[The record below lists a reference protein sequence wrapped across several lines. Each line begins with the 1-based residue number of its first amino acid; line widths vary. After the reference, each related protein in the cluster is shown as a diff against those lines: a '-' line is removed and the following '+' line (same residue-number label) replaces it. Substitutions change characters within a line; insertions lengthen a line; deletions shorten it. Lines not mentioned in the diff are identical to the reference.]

1 MFALTTSQPGTL
13 IPRTDTDSI
22 LVLLLLTVC
31 ITLVAL
37 ARAREKQLFVLL
49 LQGVFGFG
57 SLEDLSSDF
66 YKPRSFSFIL
76 TVVLFM
82 LTSAGAV
89 YWVFFLREPLAN
101 WQELLIPVFLPSGY
115 FIYQLLMSNIV
126 ASVSGERQS
135 IDQASYYSLLVAQF
149 FGLVLLLE
157 LIISYFQPK
166 VIVGSTWVFGITYLL
181 YLLLRLLR
189 GFFITA
195 RSGVSWYYIIL
206 YFWTLEILPLLI
218 VSKLLLVR

>member
-1 MFALTTSQPGTL
+1 MFALTTSQPGVL
-13 IPRTDTDSI
+13 IPRASTDSI

-37 ARAREKQLFVLL
+37 ARAREKQLFLLL

-57 SLEDLSSDF
+57 SLEDLSGDY

-82 LTSAGAV
+82 LSSAGAV
-89 YWVFFLREPLAN
+89 YWVFFVREPLAH

-115 FIYQLLMSNIV
+115 FLYQLLMSNLI
-126 ASVSGERQS
+126 ASVSGERQA
-135 IDQASYYSLLVAQF
+135 IEQANYYSLLIAQF

-157 LIISYFQPK
+157 LIVSYFQPK
-166 VIVGSTWVFGITYLL
+166 VVLGSIWVFGVTYAL

-189 GFFITA
+189 GFFIAA
-195 RSGVSWYYIIL
+195 RSGVSWYYLIL